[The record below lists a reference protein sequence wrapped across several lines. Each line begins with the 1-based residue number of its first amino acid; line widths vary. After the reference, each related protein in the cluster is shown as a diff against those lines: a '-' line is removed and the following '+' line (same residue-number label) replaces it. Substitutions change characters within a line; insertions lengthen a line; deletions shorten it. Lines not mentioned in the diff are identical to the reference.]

1 MNTNRVTFEI
11 LINDVFS
18 NIDCK
23 NLIVPNKNKNLLSV
37 INDFEDGKW
46 RHSKFD
52 KFIWDNIAQTAL
64 SAKERECL
72 VANSYS
78 ELVDSA
84 KNLRLTDSEKDE
96 IGKGSEL
103 AEIILYGI
111 MKDYYNALPV
121 VPKIFYKQ
129 NSQDNA
135 KGADSVHIVIEENDD
150 FSIWFGEAKFYKS
163 IEDARLSSIID
174 SIGNSLKT
182 DKLKKENSIIRN
194 VNDIDTLDVEKGLK
208 IKIKDSLKNTESIDY
223 LKPKIH
229 IPIFILHEC
238 EVTNGTLKKTEVYKA
253 KIINLHKERAV
264 SFFKK
269 QIKKLSK
276 TVFKYEDIR
285 FHLILFPVP
294 NKDQIV
300 NRFLETVEFFKKS

>member
-1 MNTNRVTFEI
+1 MDTNRFHFEI
-11 LINDVFS
+11 IVNEVFT
-18 NIDCK
+18 NIDCE
-23 NLIVPNKNKNLLSV
+23 NLIMPNKNKNLLSM

-52 KFIWDNIAQTAL
+52 SFIWNNIAQTAL
-64 SAKERECL
+64 SARERECL
-72 VANSYS
+72 VAKSYN
-78 ELVDSA
+78 ELVESA
-84 KNLRLTDSEKDE
+84 KNLRLTDSENDE

-135 KGADSVHIVIEENDD
+135 KGADSVHIVIEDND
-150 FSIWFGEAKFYKS
+150 FSIWFGEAKFYKG
-163 IEDARLSSIID
+163 IEDTRLYSIIN
-174 SIGNSLKT
+174 SIGNSLET

-194 VNDIDTLDVEKGLK
+194 VNDIDTLEIEKSLK
-208 IKIKDSLKNTESIDY
+208 NKIKDSLKNTESIDY

-238 EVTNGTLKKTEVYKA
+238 EITNSCSKMSEEYKES
-253 KIINLHKERAV
+253 IINFHKERSI

-269 QIKKLSK
+269 QISKLSK
-276 TVFKYEDIR
+276 NVFKYDDIK

-294 NKDQIV
+294 NKNQIV
-300 NRFLETVEFFKKS
+300 NRFLKQVKFFKSS

>member
-1 MNTNRVTFEI
+1 MNTNGFTFEI
-11 LINDVFS
+11 LINDALS

-23 NLIVPNKNKNLLSV
+23 NLVVPNKNKNLLSI

-52 KFIWDNIAQTAL
+52 SFIWDNIAQTAL
-64 SAKERECL
+64 SAKERNCL

-78 ELVDSA
+78 ELVASA
-84 KNLRLTDSEKDE
+84 KNLRLIDSEKDE

-135 KGADSVHIVIEENDD
+135 KGADSVHIVIEEND

-163 IEDARLSSIID
+163 IEDARLSSILD

-194 VNDIDTLDVEKGLK
+194 VNDIDTLDIKKNLK
-208 IKIKDSLKNTESIDY
+208 AKIKDSLKNTKSIDY

-238 EVTNGTLKKTEVYKA
+238 EATNSCLEISEEYKTN
-253 KIINLHKERAV
+253 IINFHKERAV

-269 QIKKLSK
+269 QIKKLA
-276 TVFKYEDIR
+276 TIVFKYEDIR
-285 FHLILFPVP
+285 FHLILFPIP
-294 NKDQIV
+294 NKNHIV
-300 NRFLETVEFFKKS
+300 NRFLEKVEFFKKS